1 MGLKDLTKPRRMLR
15 LYHGSPVKNIE
26 KFDIS
31 YSRKSFLDFGRG
43 IYFTTSEEQAMQWSI
58 KQSDSGA
65 VYMVEVDSGLLVIKQ
80 YLDYSDE
87 FINTFCLCRA
97 GFEEDVDQIK

>member
-1 MGLKDLTKPRRMLR
+1 MLR

-65 VYMVEVDSGLLVIKQ
+65 VYMVEIDSGLLIIK
-80 YLDYSDE
+80 LELEKVNKFRDYGT
-87 FINTFCLCRA
+87 I
-97 GFEEDVDQIK
+97 

>member
-43 IYFTTSEEQAMQWSI
+43 IYFTTSDTVSQVQSI
-58 KQSDSGA
+58 QDFLIDNQSA
-65 VYMVEVDSGLLVIKQ
+65 
-80 YLDYSDE
+80 
-87 FINTFCLCRA
+87 
-97 GFEEDVDQIK
+97 